1 MASEA
6 EIERLYQLFVA
17 NGGGALSFSN
27 TNLTPKQY
35 SEAVNASNLTP
46 LEMAQLE
53 ARQHQ
58 YNRQKALNT
67 IADEIDANT
76 FTNPYAAR
84 STYGS
89 SLFSNLGTSQGSIN
103 AGLLAGGFSGYSDA
117 NRALV
122 VAGVLS
128 ATGVE
133 LENIIKI
140 AGLTALGT
148 TMYSSLSNH
157 TNNQTANL
165 PKTLED
171 ANSLSSMNAQFG
183 EQGDPCGFF
192 NQIMGILG
200 GIFDGTLDFIE
211 TAIGDI
217 ISLVN
222 STGIPAILS
231 SIL

>member
-76 FTNPYAAR
+76 FTNP
-84 STYGS
+84 
-89 SLFSNLGTSQGSIN
+89 
-103 AGLLAGGFSGYSDA
+103 
-117 NRALV
+117 
-122 VAGVLS
+122 
-128 ATGVE
+128 
-133 LENIIKI
+133 
-140 AGLTALGT
+140 
-148 TMYSSLSNH
+148 
-157 TNNQTANL
+157 
-165 PKTLED
+165 
-171 ANSLSSMNAQFG
+171 
-183 EQGDPCGFF
+183 
-192 NQIMGILG
+192 
-200 GIFDGTLDFIE
+200 
-211 TAIGDI
+211 
-217 ISLVN
+217 
-222 STGIPAILS
+222 
-231 SIL
+231 